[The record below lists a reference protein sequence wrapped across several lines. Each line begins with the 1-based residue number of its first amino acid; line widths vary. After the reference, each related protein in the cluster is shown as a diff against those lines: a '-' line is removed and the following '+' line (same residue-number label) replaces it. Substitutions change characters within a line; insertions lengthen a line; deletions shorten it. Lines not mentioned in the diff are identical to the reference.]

1 MLSIDLNCDMGESFG
16 AYTIGQDEV
25 LMDYVSSVNIACGFH
40 GGDYTVMR
48 KTVDLAVSKH
58 VAIGAHPG
66 YPDLQGFGRRQMTVS
81 PQDVYDMVLYQIG
94 ALMLFV
100 KTAGA
105 TLHHV
110 KPHGALYNAAAT
122 DNALAAAIARAV
134 KDAGEHLV
142 LVGLSGSSML
152 SAAHEQGLRTASE
165 VFADRS
171 YQDDGTLTPRTS
183 AGAMIENPEAGAAQ
197 VLKMIQHKTVTAI
210 SGKTIPVSAQ
220 TVCIHGDGKL
230 AVPFAKAITNLLHQH
245 HVVIQ
250 RP

>member
-16 AYTIGQDEV
+16 PYVIGHDEM

-48 KTVDLAVSKH
+48 KTVDLAVRKN

-66 YPDLQGFGRRQMTVS
+66 YPDLQGFGRRQMNVS
-81 PQDVYDMVLYQIG
+81 PQDVYDMVLYQVG
-94 ALMLFV
+94 ALMLFARA
-100 KTAGA
+100 AGA
-105 TLHHV
+105 ALHHV

-122 DNALAAAIARAV
+122 DHGLAAAIARAV
-134 KDAGEHLV
+134 KDAGEHIV
-142 LVGLSGSSML
+142 LVGLSGSLML
-152 SAAHEQGLRTASE
+152 AEAHACGLKTASE

-171 YQDDGTLTPRTS
+171 YQDDGTLTPRTC
-183 AGAMIENPEAGAAQ
+183 AGAMIEDPESGAAQ
-197 VLKMIQHKTVTAI
+197 VLNMIQHKTVTAL
-210 SGKTIPVSAQ
+210 SGKAIPVLAQ
-220 TVCIHGDGKL
+220 TICIHGDGKL
-230 AVPFAKAITNLLHQH
+230 ALPFARAITNLLHQH